1 MTEISSGSNSIR
13 EDFKAKKAEAGSNEK
28 SSINKSQARETVLK

>member
-13 EDFKAKKAEAGSNEK
+13 EDFKAKKDEAVPSDK
-28 SSINKSQARETVLK
+28 SSITKSQAR